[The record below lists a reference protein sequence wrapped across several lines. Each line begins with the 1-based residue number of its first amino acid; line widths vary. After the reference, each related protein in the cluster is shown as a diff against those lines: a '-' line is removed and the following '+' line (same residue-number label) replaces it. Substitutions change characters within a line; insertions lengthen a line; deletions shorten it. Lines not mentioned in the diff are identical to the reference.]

1 MKLHYVKSVRM
12 SEFFWSVFSDIWTE
26 YGDLQN
32 RSMCSVQILANIYHK
47 SSEYGYF
54 LRSINAYVNN
64 AYRKWSL

>member
-26 YGDLQN
+26 YGDLQS
-32 RSMCSVQILANIYHK
+32 RSMCSVQILANIYQK
-47 SSEYGYF
+47 NSGYGYL
-54 LRSINAYVNN
+54 LRSINIYVNN

>member
-47 SSEYGYF
+47 RSEYGYF